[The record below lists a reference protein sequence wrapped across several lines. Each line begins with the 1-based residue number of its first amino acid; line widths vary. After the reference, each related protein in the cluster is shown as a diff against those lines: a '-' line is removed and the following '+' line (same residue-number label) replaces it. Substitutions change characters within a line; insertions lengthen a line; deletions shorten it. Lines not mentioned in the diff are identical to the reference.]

1 MEEIKLKNIR
11 DQIHELTEA
20 YYNIKFSKKPF
31 EPGINNVPVS
41 GKVFDAEELKYII
54 DSSLDGWFTT
64 GRFNKEFEKEL
75 AKYIGCRKVI
85 TVNSGS
91 SANLLAFAALT
102 SEELGER
109 AIKPG
114 DEIISVAVSFPTTLN
129 PAISFGCIPVFV
141 DIDIPTYNINVE
153 LIEEAI
159 TPKTK
164 AIIVAHTLGN
174 PFNIESIQH
183 IAKKHKLWIIE
194 DCCDALGATFN
205 GKHVGTFGDIATL
218 SFYPAHH
225 ITMGEGGAVF
235 TNHTKLVTLLESIR
249 DWGRDCWCETGCDN
263 TCGKRFEWQLGG
275 LPWGYDHK
283 YIYSRIGYNLKI
295 TDMQAALGLAQ
306 LQKLPKFVEQRRDN
320 YAKLYNGLKKFQDKI
335 ILPEPTPNSN
345 PSWFGF
351 LITLKENAGI
361 DRNTIVKKLSEAKID
376 TRLLFAGDIRKQ
388 PYFERVTY
396 RESGRLS
403 NSEIVLYKTFW
414 IGVTPMIGDKMI
426 AHVIKTF
433 DSIFS

>member
-1 MEEIKLKNIR
+1 MEVEKLNNLKE
-11 DQIHELTEA
+11 QIHDLTEQ
-20 YYNIKFSKKPF
+20 YYNIKFAKQPF
-31 EPGINNVPVS
+31 QAGIDNVPVS

-64 GRFNKEFEKEL
+64 GRFNKTFEKDL
-75 AKYIGCRKVI
+75 AKFIDCRKVI

-91 SANLLAFAALT
+91 SANLLAFATLT

-129 PAISFGCIPVFV
+129 PAISFGCTPVFV
-141 DIDIPTYNINVE
+141 DIELPTYNINVD
-153 LIEEAI
+153 LIEQAI
-159 TPKTK
+159 SSKTK

-174 PFNIESIQH
+174 PFNIQAVQT
-183 IAKKHKLWIIE
+183 IAKKYNLWIIE
-194 DCCDALGATFN
+194 DCCDALGATYN
-205 GKHVGTFGDIATL
+205 GKHVGTFGDISTL

-225 ITMGEGGAVF
+225 LTMGEGGAVF
-235 TNHTKLVTLLESIR
+235 TNNIKLVTLIESIR

-263 TCGKRFEWQLGG
+263 TCGKRFDWHLGG
-275 LPWGYDHK
+275 LPYGYDHK

-306 LQKLPKFVEQRRDN
+306 LQKLPKFIDQRRVN
-320 YAKLYNGLKKFQDKI
+320 YAKLYNGLKKFQDRI
-335 ILPEPTPNSN
+335 VLPEPTPNSE

-351 LITLKENAGI
+351 LITLKENTGI
-361 DRNTIVKKLSEAKID
+361 DRNSVIKKLTDAKID

-388 PYFERVTY
+388 PYFEKVTY
-396 RESGRLS
+396 RVCGDLPNS
-403 NSEIVLYKTFW
+403 NTVLYNTFW
-414 IGVTPMIGDKMI
+414 IGVTPIIGEEMI